1 MTPAEF
7 SKALLQSA
15 KALDVPAA
23 GAKARAVAHVASA
36 VGAGAAAGAG
46 AGAGA
51 AGAAGAGAGGG
62 AALAGAATTSKLG
75 LVTWS
80 LVAAGVIAAGAVGVA
95 LTRTADDH
103 PTPVVAVAPSG
114 GAPSVAPALV
124 PDLGSTGGAAPAA
137 ASGHDDGAAAAV
149 DACMMHPLP
158 DGRPTACS
166 KKGKPVPFDLRNTCA
181 GDVDIFWVD
190 YDCQEVFHHR
200 LPNGESW
207 TQVTQDAH
215 VWRVRDHATHALVKE
230 FSAQRLPG
238 APDLTH
244 AGEGPPRVLADVI
257 VHDVDASSGAPGAP
271 GAPGAEETPPAVCS
285 GMGAPSRTT
294 VKNERDAQ
302 IVIMWVGLDCKEKY
316 WERVEPKKTIVLKGR
331 DGDAWRIRDA
341 KTAQVLVDILP
352 DAPDT
357 TTYITLP

>member
-15 KALDVPAA
+15 KELDVPAA

-36 VGAGAAAGAG
+36 AGAVGA

-51 AGAAGAGAGGG
+51 AGGGALAGGAAAATKGGLVLWSLAAAAVVTAGVVGIALTREPAQPPAPVAAGASSGG
-62 AALAGAATTSKLG
+62 AASVPAASMP
-75 LVTWS
+75 
-80 LVAAGVIAAGAVGVA
+80 
-95 LTRTADDH
+95 D
-103 PTPVVAVAPSG
+103 PVAPR
-114 GAPSVAPALV
+114 
-124 PDLGSTGGAAPAA
+124 GAAPAV
-137 ASGHDDGAAAAV
+137 ASSHEEATATPV
-149 DACMMHPLP
+149 DACMMHPLS
-158 DGRPTACS
+158 DGPPTSCS

-181 GDVDIFWVD
+181 GDVDVFWVG

-200 LPNGESW
+200 LANGESW
-207 TQVTQDAH
+207 KQVTQDAH

-244 AGEGPPRVLADVI
+244 LSDAPARVLADVV
-257 VHDVDASSGAPGAP
+257 VHDVDASTASGASAT
-271 GAPGAEETPPAVCS
+271 EEKPPSVCS
-285 GMGAPSRTT
+285 GMGALSKTT
-294 VKNERDAQ
+294 IKNERDAQ
-302 IVIMWVGLDCKEKY
+302 IVIMWVDLDCKEKY
-316 WERVEPKKTIVLKGR
+316 WERVEPKKAIVLKGR

-341 KTAQVLVDILP
+341 KTGQFLVDILP